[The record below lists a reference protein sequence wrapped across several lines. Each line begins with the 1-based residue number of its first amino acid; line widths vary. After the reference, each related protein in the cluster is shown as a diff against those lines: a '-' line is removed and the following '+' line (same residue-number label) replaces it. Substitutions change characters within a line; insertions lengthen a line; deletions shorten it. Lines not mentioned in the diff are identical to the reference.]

1 MCVCV
6 CVACCDDFVVGDSG
20 LEATVTFELPPL
32 LPLRLFDVRGAT
44 DKGLFM
50 HLMREE
56 TKTNRVAFHEE
67 TESLSRG
74 SLSARVKLLQNTFLQ
89 TFFPLIG
96 EKSPSKHVLEITGIM
111 FRCLSNPRRQT
122 DTGRQR
128 GGGSKGGSRAFSFL
142 VSGCMYVCQ

>member
-74 SLSARVKLLQNTFLQ
+74 SLSARV
-89 TFFPLIG
+89 
-96 EKSPSKHVLEITGIM
+96 
-111 FRCLSNPRRQT
+111 
-122 DTGRQR
+122 
-128 GGGSKGGSRAFSFL
+128 
-142 VSGCMYVCQ
+142 